1 MEEEEA
7 APPSYYYSDAARGAL
22 GPCLLS
28 QLRVLWVS
36 GHISRDTSVWREGL
50 GSWLPIHALPE
61 VSNELLPLAH
71 PSSHQVGSAQGPAEW
86 YFLDADGQRSGAAHT
101 VEQMGRLLASGELD
115 GMSLVW
121 REGMAE
127 WLELGQVAVLR
138 AAGQAATEPEDEPPP
153 EQQVFDP
160 YADLGPAQQARAGLN
175 QRKKGGAAAAAVA
188 AGAPAAAGSAAEDA
202 ATGGAG
208 AEGDAKPKRVRKK
221 KPKFKAAQHVEG
233 AVFTVPQLA
242 ARPPRAHSPGVR
254 GRLAAA
260 RHSGRA
266 SARLLGERPTDP
278 REAVPCEAVR
288 RGGGA
293 RRPSRIPRRCTPY
306 LCTSYP
312 GGS

>member
-61 VSNELLPLAH
+61 VSKELLPLAH
-71 PSSHQVGSAQGPAEW
+71 PSSHQVASAQGPAEW
-86 YFLDADGQRSGAAHT
+86 YFLDAEGQRSGAAHT

-138 AAGQAATEPEDEPPP
+138 AAGQAAAEPEDEPPP

-160 YADLGPAQQARAGLN
+160 YADLNPAQQARAGLN
-175 QRKKGGAAAAAVA
+175 QRKKAGAAAAAVA

-202 ATGGAG
+202 AKGGAG

-221 KPKFKAAQHVEG
+221 KPKFKA
-233 AVFTVPQLA
+233 
-242 ARPPRAHSPGVR
+242 
-254 GRLAAA
+254 
-260 RHSGRA
+260 
-266 SARLLGERPTDP
+266 D
-278 REAVPCEAVR
+278 
-288 RGGGA
+288 GGA
-293 RRPSRIPRRCTPY
+293 NLYVSGLAEEVTEEELLECFKVAGLFKLDAETQRPKLKMYKDAAGRRKGDALLS
-306 LCTSYP
+306 
-312 GGS
+312 